1 MAVLIDIFH
10 ALWQHD
16 FSVLADPKVLWV
28 VYAVLF
34 ITLFLENG
42 LLPASFL
49 PGDSLLLLTGALVA
63 RGVMSF
69 IPTLLILVIAASF
82 GCWLSYL
89 QGRWLGHTKMV
100 RGWLLQLPAHYHQ
113 RAHNMFLQHGLT
125 ALLVGRFLAF
135 VRTLLPTMAGISG
148 LGNARFQLFN
158 WLSALLWVGSLIS
171 LGYALSQIPLV
182 KRHEDQVMAGLMI
195 LPILLLVLGLVG
207 GLLVVWKKRQCR
219 GVASDHSATKKK
231 PAE

>member
-1 MAVLIDIFH
+1 MAVLIDILH

-49 PGDSLLLLTGALVA
+49 PGDSLLLLTGALIA

-69 IPTLLILVIAASF
+69 VPTLIILVVAASL

-89 QGRWLGHTKMV
+89 QGRWLGHTKVV
-100 RGWLLQLPAHYHQ
+100 RGWLLQLPTHYHQ
-113 RAHNMFLQHGLT
+113 RAHQMFIQHGLT

-148 LGNARFQLFN
+148 LSNARFQLFN
-158 WLSALLWVGSLIS
+158 WLSALLWVGALVT
-171 LGYALSQIPLV
+171 LGYTLSQIPLV

-195 LPILLLVLGLVG
+195 LPVLLLVIGLVG
-207 GLLVVWKKRQCR
+207 GLLVIWKKRKCR
-219 GVASDHSATKKK
+219 IAACSTKTK

>member
-1 MAVLIDIFH
+1 MAVLTDILH

-69 IPTLLILVIAASF
+69 VPTLIILVVAASL

-89 QGRWLGHTKMV
+89 QGRWLGHTKVV
-100 RGWLLQLPAHYHQ
+100 RSWLLQLPAHYHQ
-113 RAHNMFLQHGLT
+113 RAHQMFIQHGLT

-148 LGNARFQLFN
+148 LNNARFQLFN
-158 WLSALLWVGSLIS
+158 WLSAILWVGALIS

-182 KRHEDQVMAGLMI
+182 KRHEDQVMAGLLI
-195 LPILLLVLGLVG
+195 LPMLLLVIGLVG
-207 GLLVVWKKRQCR
+207 GLLVIWKKRKCR
-219 GVASDHSATKKK
+219 LSTSARAIKNETR
-231 PAE
+231 